1 MVKEDLTISK
11 VLTREAF
18 ENAIK
23 INAAIGGST
32 NFVLHLLA
40 IAGRIEVPLTLDDF
54 DELGSKMP
62 LLANLQPS
70 GEYFMEDFYY
80 AGGLPAVINQLKKH
94 LHNDVITVSGK
105 TIGENNDGA
114 RIYSPEV
121 IATIDQ
127 PFQEEAGIVV
137 VRGNLATK
145 GTVIKPSAATASL
158 MKHRGKAV
166 VFEDIEDYHAR
177 INSDDLEVDETCVL
191 VLKNVGPKGYPGMPE
206 VGNMGLPKRLL
217 EKGVTDMIRIS
228 DGRMSGTAFGTVF
241 LHVAPEAAGGGTL
254 ALVENG
260 DEIEVDVA
268 KRYIHLHVSDED
280 LVKRKAKWKAPD
292 LGFNR
297 GYISHYIKHV
307 EEADLGADLDFL
319 RGKSGN
325 IVTRDSH

>member
-1 MVKEDLTISK
+1 
-11 VLTREAF
+11 
-18 ENAIK
+18 
-23 INAAIGGST
+23 
-32 NFVLHLLA
+32 
-40 IAGRIEVPLTLDDF
+40 
-54 DELGSKMP
+54 
-62 LLANLQPS
+62 
-70 GEYFMEDFYY
+70 
-80 AGGLPAVINQLKKH
+80 
-94 LHNDVITVSGK
+94 
-105 TIGENNDGA
+105 
-114 RIYSPEV
+114 
-121 IATIDQ
+121 
-127 PFQEEAGIVV
+127 
-137 VRGNLATK
+137 
-145 GTVIKPSAATASL
+145 
-158 MKHRGKAV
+158 
-166 VFEDIEDYHAR
+166 
-177 INSDDLEVDETCVL
+177 
-191 VLKNVGPKGYPGMPE
+191 
-206 VGNMGLPKRLL
+206 
-217 EKGVTDMIRIS
+217 MIRIS